1 MYRKTFLVL
10 FLVAM
15 PSFIFAQ
22 DGLSGINQ
30 WLEGQIQ
37 AQSDT
42 PVSYLLLL
50 LGGFLASL
58 LPCTYPLYPITV
70 NIIKSRSGRSPKF
83 IHPLA
88 YYAGIVV
95 IYFIFG
101 IIASA
106 TGGAFNQVLRL
117 PVTNLLIGVI
127 IFLMGLSAAELLMI
141 PMFSGAH
148 GNATSKGFFGTF
160 SMGMGAGLLASACV
174 GPIVVTILLSIA
186 TASETVSFQ
195 LAISSALKM
204 LLFGMGLG
212 IPFFLLGVLGTSL
225 PKAGKWMK
233 WIQYGFAVIIIY
245 FSWYFIEKA
254 LLGFGFS
261 HEKSLTVFLT
271 SLLFIFSFF
280 LFQKGDLFPHDRMKK
295 SLLLFSIVLSGI
307 VLFAQFM
314 PASVSTATTSRND
327 MAQNQSIEQKGSL
340 IWYLNKEQAYAEA
353 LKTGKNVFVDFHA
366 NWCTN
371 CKAFQ
376 ELTQSNQELNEALQ
390 KAVLLKVYDTSSLF
404 HDYRADK
411 RFPELKIGLPFFII
425 TDAKE
430 NLIFKTN
437 DYTQTENM
445 ILFLTP

>member
-1 MYRKTFLVL
+1 MNKKIFFIL
-10 FLVAM
+10 FLTVL

-30 WLEGQIQ
+30 WLETQMQ
-37 AQSDT
+37 AQSNT

-70 NIIKSRSGRSPKF
+70 NIIKSRSDNKSKF
-83 IHPLA
+83 IHPLT

-101 IIASA
+101 IIASV

-117 PVTNLLIGVI
+117 PLANLIIGVV
-127 IFLMGLSAAELLMI
+127 IFLMGLSATELLMI
-141 PMFSGAH
+141 PMFSGAS
-148 GNATSKGFFGTF
+148 GNAKSKGLFGTF
-160 SMGMGAGLLASACV
+160 SMGLGAGLLASACV

-186 TASETVSFQ
+186 SSSEAVSFQ
-195 LAISSALKM
+195 VAMTSALKM

-212 IPFFLLGVLGTSL
+212 IPFFWLGVAGASL

-233 WIQYGFAVIIIY
+233 WIQYAFAVVIIY
-245 FSWYFIEKA
+245 FAWYFIEKA
-254 LLGFGFS
+254 LLDFGFS
-261 HEKSLTVFLT
+261 QQKSLLIFLT

-280 LFQKGDLFPHDRMKK
+280 WFQKEDLLPHDRMKK
-295 SLLLFSIVLSGI
+295 SLLLFSLVISGI
-307 VLFAQFM
+307 VLFSQFM
-314 PASVSTATTSRND
+314 PTSAATSETNI
-327 MAQNQSIEQKGSL
+327 AHNQSIEQKGNL
-340 IWYLNKEQAYAEA
+340 KWYLDKEMAYAEA
-353 LKTGKNVFVDFHA
+353 LKTGKKVFVDFHA

-376 ELTQSNQELNEALQ
+376 EMTQSNRELNDVLQ
-390 KAVLLKVYDTSSLF
+390 TVVLLKVYDTAPLF
-404 HDYRADK
+404 EEYSADK

-445 ILFLTP
+445 ILFLAS

>member
-1 MYRKTFLVL
+1 
-10 FLVAM
+10 
-15 PSFIFAQ
+15 
-22 DGLSGINQ
+22 
-30 WLEGQIQ
+30 
-37 AQSDT
+37 
-42 PVSYLLLL
+42 
-50 LGGFLASL
+50 
-58 LPCTYPLYPITV
+58 
-70 NIIKSRSGRSPKF
+70 
-83 IHPLA
+83 
-88 YYAGIVV
+88 
-95 IYFIFG
+95 
-101 IIASA
+101 
-106 TGGAFNQVLRL
+106 
-117 PVTNLLIGVI
+117 
-127 IFLMGLSAAELLMI
+127 
-141 PMFSGAH
+141 
-148 GNATSKGFFGTF
+148 
-160 SMGMGAGLLASACV
+160 
-174 GPIVVTILLSIA
+174 
-186 TASETVSFQ
+186 
-195 LAISSALKM
+195 
-204 LLFGMGLG
+204 
-212 IPFFLLGVLGTSL
+212 
-225 PKAGKWMK
+225 
-233 WIQYGFAVIIIY
+233 
-245 FSWYFIEKA
+245 
-254 LLGFGFS
+254 
-261 HEKSLTVFLT
+261 
-271 SLLFIFSFF
+271 
-280 LFQKGDLFPHDRMKK
+280 MKK

>member
-1 MYRKTFLVL
+1 MFRKALLAVL
-10 FLVAM
+10 LIAL

-30 WLEGQIQ
+30 WLDGQMQ

-70 NIIKSRSGRSPKF
+70 NIIKSRSDGSSKF

-88 YYAGIVV
+88 YYAGIAV

-127 IFLMGLSAAELLMI
+127 ILLMGFSAAELLII
-141 PMFSGAH
+141 PIFSGAY
-148 GNATSKGFFGTF
+148 GNAKSKGFFGTF

-186 TASETVSFQ
+186 TASEAVSFQ
-195 LAISSALKM
+195 LAMSSALKM

-212 IPFFLLGVLGTSL
+212 IPFFLLGVIGTSL

-233 WIQYGFAVIIIY
+233 WIQYGFALIIVY

-261 HEKSLTVFLT
+261 HEKSSAVFLT
-271 SLLFIFSFF
+271 SLLFIFSYFW
-280 LFQKGDLFPHDRMKK
+280 FQKEDQFPHDKMKK
-295 SLLLFSIVLSGI
+295 SLLLFALVISAI
-307 VLFAQFM
+307 VLFAQLM
-314 PASVSTATTSRND
+314 PTSVSTATISGNIA
-327 MAQNQSIEQKGSL
+327 AQNQSVEQKGNLS
-340 IWYLNKEQAYAEA
+340 WYLDKEQAYAEA
-353 LKTGKNVFVDFHA
+353 LKTGNLVFVDFHA

-376 ELTQSNQELNEALQ
+376 ELTQSNQDLNEALQ
-390 KAVLLKVYDTSSLF
+390 KVVLLKVYDTSPLF
-404 HDYRADK
+404 EEYRADK

-445 ILFLTP
+445 ILFLSH